1 MPCDELVNEADALR
15 FWKSLYA
22 RQDTVIVRMY
32 RHILVVKPV
41 LERSRILV
49 TMTLHICD
57 ATTRDV
63 KKYSKLTHICGSP
76 FALPVHLVLGERD
89 VLVVEV
95 YAEFRGNLTQ
105 VLIGSPLKEAN
116 IHRTRLRTMYT
127 GQLGD
132 EIQTHCRSPI
142 YRAS

>member
-1 MPCDELVNEADALR
+1 MPCDELVNEAAALR

-89 VLVVEV
+89 VLVVNIDPK
-95 YAEFRGNLTQ
+95 AERDLSQ
-105 VLIGSPLKEAN
+105 ILISRPL
-116 IHRTRLRTMYT
+116 
-127 GQLGD
+127 
-132 EIQTHCRSPI
+132 
-142 YRAS
+142 